1 MTFTRDPLSARYDG
15 LTGRF
20 LGRAL
25 AAPGRWHYVAVTR
38 PAAGPRTRTWL
49 RAHGISLDATDS
61 GGLTAYERAYLRSLY
76 HVARELGISVPLKD
90 NPKWSLQ
97 RDWGPV
103 TPQGRMLG
111 IRLSSPGAAR
121 RAVRRKP
128 AAERYVNNPGFESMV
143 GGPPRQK

>member
-1 MTFTRDPLSARYDG
+1 VTFARDPLSARYDG
-15 LTGRF
+15 LTARF

-38 PAAGPRTRTWL
+38 PSAGPLTRNWL
-49 RAHGISLDATDS
+49 RSHGITLDAVDS

-76 HVARELGISVPLKD
+76 HVARELKISVPLKD
-90 NPKWSLQ
+90 DPKWSLQ
-97 RDWGPV
+97 REWGPV
-103 TPQGRMLG
+103 TAQGRMLG

-128 AAERYVNNPGFESMV
+128 AAERYVNHGGFESMA
-143 GGPPRQK
+143 GGPPAQK